1 MQAMKATANPI
12 LQFGTSRFLL
22 AHADLFVSQ
31 ALARGQALGGITV
44 VQSTGNVASLE
55 RVAALSAGNGYPIRV
70 RGLRAGQVVD
80 ETLTGIAVQQALNA
94 NTQWL
99 QVVEAAMGARVI
111 VSNTADAGYALN
123 EMDTAELLV
132 TTAVAPRSFP
142 AKLLVL
148 LHARWQSVPNAP
160 LSILPCELI
169 SRNGD
174 TLRKLVIELAR
185 EWRLTA
191 AFEHYLREHCIWA
204 NSLVDRIVSEPL
216 HPVGAVAE
224 PYALWAIERQ
234 PGLVLPCTHEAIVLT
249 DELQQFER
257 LKLYLL
263 NLGHT
268 YLAER
273 WLADKLP
280 ADLTVHQ
287 AMTTPTLRADIEA
300 VWAEEVLPIF
310 DATGEGQIARDYMVD
325 LRDRL
330 LNPFLVHRV
339 AEIAQNHLQ
348 KKQRRM
354 APVIALAEEHVPTLA
369 QPRLRQALGSAFGR
383 PSAS

>member
-1 MQAMKATANPI
+1 MQAIEAAVNPI

-31 ALARGQALGGITV
+31 AMARGQALGGITV
-44 VQSTGNVASLE
+44 VQSTGNVTSLE
-55 RVAALSAGNGYPIRV
+55 RVAALNAGSGYSIRV

-94 NTQWL
+94 STQWL
-99 QVVEAAMGARVI
+99 QVIKAAMGAQVI
-111 VSNTADAGYALN
+111 ISNTADAGYAVN
-123 EMDTAELLV
+123 EMDAAELLL

-148 LHARWQSVPNAP
+148 LHARWRFAPAAP

-174 TLRKLVIELAR
+174 TLRELVIELAR
-185 EWRLTA
+185 QWRLTG
-191 AFEHYLREHCIWA
+191 AFELYLREHCIWG

-216 HPVGAVAE
+216 YPVGAVAE

-234 PGLVLPCTHEAIVLT
+234 SGLVLPCAHEAIVLT

-287 AMTTPTLRADIEA
+287 AMTTPSLRADIEA

-310 DATGEGQIARDYMVD
+310 DATGEGQIARQYMVD

-339 AEIAQNHLQ
+339 AEIAENHLH
-348 KKQRRM
+348 KKQRRI
-354 APVIALAEEHVPTLA
+354 APVIALAEKHVPELT
-369 QPRLRQALGSAFGR
+369 QHRLRRALD
-383 PSAS
+383 